1 MTAVL
6 TILVVILGV
15 LSLYLVLS
23 RRVPPRAAQPLQ
35 IAPASAPVDGAESL
49 QAAVQAER
57 ERIYSDL
64 HDDLGAKLLELVYRA
79 ESPES
84 AALARSA
91 LQDLRDVVSKTRGQ
105 AASLL
110 ESLSEIEL
118 ESRQRLALAEIELH
132 WQQDADLRERRLD
145 GATHLQL
152 FRIMREAITNVIR
165 HAHAEVLKVRVAEVS
180 EILRIEIKDDGQGMH
195 HADGRGKS
203 SMRKRAEELSGHITW
218 RGGTEGGTRVLLSV
232 PLKVGALTSGV
243 R

>member
-1 MTAVL
+1 MVVL
-6 TILVVILGV
+6 WVGLAIALGLTFV
-15 LSLYLVLS
+15 GFYLS
-23 RRVPPRAAQPLQ
+23 RLRVQTLTNHAPIALAAPNSSHL
-35 IAPASAPVDGAESL
+35 E
-49 QAAVQAER
+49 AAVQAER

-79 ESPES
+79 ESPEN

-105 AASLL
+105 AATLL
-110 ESLSEIEL
+110 ESLSEIEQ
-118 ESRQRLALAEIELH
+118 ESRQRLALADIELQ
-132 WQQDADLRERRLD
+132 WQQDDDLRERTLD

-165 HAHAEVLKVRVAEVS
+165 HAHAQALKVRIAEVS
-180 EILRIEIKDDGQGMH
+180 EILRIEIKDNGQGMH
-195 HADGRGKS
+195 SADGRGKS

-232 PLKVGALTSGV
+232 PLGVGAAARGSD
-243 R
+243 

>member
-1 MTAVL
+1 MAVGVGIIVFL
-6 TILVVILGV
+6 ALLGFYLAVV
-15 LSLYLVLS
+15 
-23 RRVPPRAAQPLQ
+23 RRAYPPAAAAQ
-35 IAPASAPVDGAESL
+35 STPVRAQQNPGDHSI
-49 QAAVQAER
+49 QAAIQAER

-79 ESPES
+79 ESPEN

-91 LQDLRDVVSKTRGQ
+91 LKDLRDVVSRTRGQ

-132 WQQDADLRERRLD
+132 WQQDADLRERVLD

-180 EILRIEIKDDGQGMH
+180 EILRIEIKDDGQGLH
-195 HADGRGKS
+195 LADGRGKS

-232 PLKVGALTSGV
+232 PLGVGASTGV
-243 R
+243 H